1 MKIIPYSRQHI
12 NKEDISAV
20 TKALKKNFITQ
31 GPNIVSFEKKLKKF
45 TGAKYAVAVN
55 SATSALHISCL
66 ALGLK
71 KNDILWTSANTF
83 VASANC
89 ALYCGAKIDLVDIDP
104 KTFNIDINVLEK
116 KLAKAKKNNTLP
128 KILVP
133 VAFAGLSCEMNRI
146 KFLSKKYKFN
156 ILEDAS
162 HAFGGIYKGS
172 KVGSCIYSDITVFS
186 FHAVKILTTG
196 EGGVA
201 MTNNLN
207 LAKKLQLLR
216 SHGITRNESLFK
228 YKSNSG
234 NKWYYEQHYLGYN
247 YRITDFQSAL
257 GISQLKRVN
266 KFIQKRNWIADFYK
280 KELYKLPLIFQ
291 KIPDK
296 ILSSYH
302 LFIIQFK
309 KNIQRDLVYKKMI
322 KFGINLNF
330 HYIPVYHH
338 PFYKKFN
345 LNKKNFPVMNNFFKY
360 SLTLPMYYSLKKKEL
375 DFIIKSLKKII
386 N

>member
-1 MKIIPYSRQHI
+1 MKKISYSRQHI
-12 NKEDISAV
+12 NKDDIEAV
-20 TKALKKNFITQ
+20 KKVLKSDFITQ
-31 GPNIVSFEKKLKKF
+31 GPITISFEDKIKKF
-45 TGAKYAVAVN
+45 TGAKHAVAVN
-55 SATSALHISCL
+55 SATSALHISCI

-104 KTFNIDINVLEK
+104 LTFNIDINILEK
-116 KLAKAKKNNTLP
+116 KLILAKKKNILP

-133 VAFAGLSCEMNRI
+133 VAFAGLSCEMKEI
-146 KFLSKKYKFN
+146 KFLSKKYKFS

-162 HAFGGIYKGS
+162 HAFGGTYKGS
-172 KVGSCIYSDITVFS
+172 KVGSCTYSDITVFS

-196 EGGVA
+196 EGGMA
-201 MTNNLN
+201 LTNNSN
-207 LAKKLQLLR
+207 LADKLKLLR
-216 SHGITRNESLFK
+216 AHGITRNPILFK
-228 YKSNSG
+228 DKSNSN
-234 NKWYYEQHYLGYN
+234 NKWYYEQQFLGYN

-257 GISQLKRVN
+257 GISQLKRIN
-266 KFIQKRNWIADFYK
+266 KFIKKRNWIAEFYK
-280 KELYKLPLIFQ
+280 KKLYKSSVIFQ
-291 KIPDK
+291 KIPNK

-302 LFIIQFK
+302 LFIIQVSKNLNRDLIFK
-309 KNIQRDLVYKKMI
+309 KIS

-338 PFYKKFN
+338 PFFKKFN
-345 LNKKNFPVMNNFFKY
+345 LNKKKFPVMNNFYKY
-360 SLTLPMYYSLKKKEL
+360 SLSLPMYYGLKKNEL
-375 DFIIKSLKKII
+375 NLIIKLLKKYI

>member
-116 KLAKAKKNNTLP
+116 KLAEAKKKNTLP

-228 YKSNSG
+228 YKSNIG

>member
-1 MKIIPYSRQHI
+1 MKIIPYSKQHI
-12 NKEDISAV
+12 NKDDIRAV

-31 GPNIVSFEKKLKKF
+31 GPNIVSFENQLKKF

-55 SATSALHISCL
+55 SATSALHISCI

-83 VASANC
+83 VASVNC

-104 KTFNIDINVLEK
+104 ETYNIDINVLEE

-133 VAFAGLSCEMNRI
+133 VAFAGLSCEMNHI
-146 KFLSKKYKFN
+146 KLLSKKYKFN

-172 KVGSCIYSDITVFS
+172 KVGSCIFSDITVFS

-201 MTNNLN
+201 MTNDIN

-216 SHGITRNESLFK
+216 SHGITRNHSLFED
-228 YKSNSG
+228 KSNNG
-234 NKWYYEQHYLGYN
+234 NKWYYEQQYLGYN

-257 GISQLKRVN
+257 GISQLKRIN
-266 KFIQKRNWIADFYK
+266 KFIQKRNWIANFYK
-280 KELYKLPLIFQ
+280 KELCKLPLIFQ
-291 KIPDK
+291 KVEDK

-309 KNIQRDLVYKKMI
+309 KNIKRDLVYKKMV

-338 PFYKKFN
+338 PFFKKFN

-360 SLTLPMYYSLKKKEL
+360 SLTLPMYYGLKKKEL

>member
-116 KLAKAKKNNTLP
+116 KLAEAKKKNTLP